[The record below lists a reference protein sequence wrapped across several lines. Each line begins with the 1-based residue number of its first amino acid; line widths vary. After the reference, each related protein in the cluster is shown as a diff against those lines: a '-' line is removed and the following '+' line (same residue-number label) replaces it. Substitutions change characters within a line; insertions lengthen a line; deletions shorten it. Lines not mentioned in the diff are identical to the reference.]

1 MTQTGNATSR
11 KFWLRTDV
19 SQTAAAVLDNRGV
32 GGTENHHNQA
42 PKEDRKGIPN
52 MNRTTAVAA
61 RRSWQ
66 RQSDQKGIRDIRG
79 LPDDHFD
86 GVWES
91 IILPSGLKDRLLAQA
106 VLNFTARARL
116 QQVHLP
122 VHGIILLVGPPG
134 TGKTSLARGLASR
147 AAASLNGTLTFIEID
162 PHALASAA
170 HGKTQQAVSHLLGTV
185 LAEESSTSPCI
196 VLLDEVETLAAARSK
211 MSMEANPV
219 DVHRATDAVLTQLD
233 QLAAEHPQLLFLATS
248 NFAGAIDE
256 ALLSRADLV
265 VTIDLPT
272 PEACKAILLDTLD
285 RLAKVYPRIASLRG
299 TPPIEKAAAIAAG
312 LDARRIR
319 KAVLSA
325 LAESKQIAAN
335 PETLTADAVLAAVQ
349 RAQAECAN
357 MGESR

>member
-1 MTQTGNATSR
+1 MNRVTPFGPVGDTTSR
-11 KFWLRTDV
+11 
-19 SQTAAAVLDNRGV
+19 
-32 GGTENHHNQA
+32 
-42 PKEDRKGIPN
+42 PK
-52 MNRTTAVAA
+52 
-61 RRSWQ
+61 RRSA
-66 RQSDQKGIRDIRG
+66 DQKGFHDIRS
-79 LPDDHFD
+79 LPDAEFD

-106 VLNFTARARL
+106 VLNFTARGRL

-122 VHGIILLVGPPG
+122 VHGIILMVGPPG

-147 AAASLNGTLTFIEID
+147 TAASLGGTFTFIEVD

-185 LAEESSTSPCI
+185 LAEESSSGPCI
-196 VLLDEVETLAAARSK
+196 VLLDEVETLAADRRK

-233 QLAAEHPQLLFLATS
+233 QLAAEYPQLLFLATS

-256 ALLSRADLV
+256 AFSSRADLV

-272 PEACKAILLDTLD
+272 AEACKAILLDTLD
-285 RLAKVYPRIASLRG
+285 RMARVYPKIAQLRT
-299 TPPIEKAAAIAAG
+299 TPQIAKAAALSVG

-325 LAESKQIAAN
+325 LADTKQIASN
-335 PETLTADAVLAAVQ
+335 PEMLTADAILTAMQ
-349 RAQAECAN
+349 RAQAERSN
-357 MGESR
+357 LEKSR